1 MSAADVALFALVT
14 SAFILEAVLGF
25 GATVLVVS
33 LGAQFLPLDVL
44 LPTYV
49 PVNALL
55 SAWILV
61 RDARR
66 VHWGMLLRRILPFMG
81 LGMALGLSVPVSIDR
96 GPLLGGFGGIVML
109 LAAPELV
116 GVLRRR
122 PNDAGLDIHTPL
134 TRGTSALVL
143 MAGGVIHGLFGSGGP
158 MVVYF
163 AGREGLDKSVFRATL
178 AALWLVLSG
187 VLIASFVF
195 HGQMN
200 VAAGW
205 RSASLLPALVLGAAI
220 GERLHHRVDVRVFRI
235 AVYVLLFLAGLSL
248 AVRNLTP

>member
-1 MSAADVALFALVT
+1 MNTADAALFALVT

-33 LGAQFLPLDVL
+33 LGAQFLPIEVL

-61 RDARR
+61 RHARR
-66 VHWGMLLRRILPFMG
+66 VEVGLLTRRILPYMG
-81 LGMALGLSVPVSIDR
+81 LGMALGLSVPGSVDR
-96 GPLLGGFGGIVML
+96 NLLLGGFGVFVML

-116 GVLRRR
+116 SAWG
-122 PNDAGLDIHTPL
+122 PSAGLEVRSPL
-134 TRGTSALVL
+134 SRRAAGLVL
-143 MAGGVIHGLFGSGGP
+143 VAGGVIHGLFGSGGP

-178 AALWLVLSG
+178 AALWLLLTI
-187 VLIASFVF
+187 VLIASFA
-195 HGQMN
+195 HRGQMN
-200 VAAGW
+200 PAVVW
-205 RSASLLPALVLGAAI
+205 RSVSLLPALVLGAVV
-220 GERLHHRVDVRVFRI
+220 GEWLHHRVEVRLFRVAI
-235 AVYVLLFLAGLSL
+235 YVILLLAGLSL
-248 AVRNLTP
+248 ALRNLLP